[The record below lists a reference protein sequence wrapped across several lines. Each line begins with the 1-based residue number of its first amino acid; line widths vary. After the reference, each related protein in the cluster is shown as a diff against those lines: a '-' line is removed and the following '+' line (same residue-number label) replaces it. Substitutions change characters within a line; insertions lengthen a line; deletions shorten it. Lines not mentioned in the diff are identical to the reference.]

1 MNNTVEQSQ
10 TYSAVSVA
18 NYIIAHA
25 SNVTNLKLQK
35 MLYYIQGFALVRL
48 GHELFR
54 DYIEAWTYGPVVPT
68 VYETFK
74 EWGSCTIGQVV
85 PAEEIESPIIRSFLD
100 GLIRTMEPYSGS
112 DLVAMTHKSDTP
124 WSQVWRGGL
133 GRCCI
138 IPSELIRSYFAAR
151 ITA

>member
-1 MNNTVEQSQ
+1 MNNTSEPPK

-18 NYIIAHA
+18 NYIIGHA
-25 SNVTNLKLQK
+25 SCVTNLKLQK

-74 EWGSCTIGQVV
+74 EWGSRVIGQVA
-85 PAEEIESPIIRSFLD
+85 PAEEITSPIIRSFLD
-100 GLIRTMEPYSGS
+100 GLIRTMEPYSGA

-124 WSQVWRGGL
+124 WSQVWSGGL

-138 IPSELIRSYFAAR
+138 IPTELIRRYFAAR
-151 ITA
+151 LTA